1 MNKPSRKEKQ
11 AAAIDAMLDEVLDSK
26 QDEERFGSLSALE
39 QTTTV
44 LIEKICALNM
54 CVVDSLI
61 GIDSSDVLRIIA
73 EDLKVH
79 IDLFLDALGEKE
91 KHQRICLDKKL

>member
-1 MNKPSRKEKQ
+1 MKKHSQQEKQ
-11 AAAIDAMLDEVLDSK
+11 AAEVKSMLGEVLESNK
-26 QDEERFGSLSALE
+26 DEEHFCQLSALE
-39 QTTTV
+39 QTTHV

-61 GIDSSDVLRIIA
+61 GIDSRDVLRIIA

-79 IDLFLDALGEKE
+79 IDLFLDALGKE
-91 KHQRICLDKKL
+91 ENSQRSRI

>member
-1 MNKPSRKEKQ
+1 MNKPSREEKQ
-11 AAAIDAMLDEVLDSK
+11 TAAADAMLGEVLDSK
-26 QDEERFGSLSALE
+26 QDEERFGTLSDLE

-61 GIDSSDVLRIIA
+61 GIDSRDLLRIIA

-79 IDLFLDALGEKE
+79 IDLFLDALGEADKY
-91 KHQRICLDKKL
+91 QRAGLDQRR